1 MARTAFA
8 PLLICL
14 LAAFLF
20 GSSTPIAKALLEY
33 LAPWTLSGFLYLGGA
48 LGVLPFALSGGRP
61 RLTSADRWRLAGAV
75 VFGGVL
81 GPVLMLGALR
91 AAPAGGIALLLN
103 LETVATTLLAVA
115 FFREHVDRRSLAA
128 LGLILLAGVL
138 LAGPAGGVSLR
149 AFVGIALACACWG
162 LDNNWTATIAGL
174 TPARTTLVKGVVAG
188 CTSLLIGL
196 ALEPRSGAIGVAG
209 TSVLLALAVGAFA
222 YGASIALYIRGAQ
235 QLGASRSQL
244 VFSTAP
250 FFGLLVATIGW
261 GEPLTP
267 ALLVCGLLMAAGVA
281 LLSTARH
288 VHEHAHEALEHT
300 HRHRHDDGHHDHV
313 HPDLPPHHAHTHA
326 HHHGPQRHAHPHAP
340 DLHHRHAHD
349 EPMRT

>member
-1 MARTAFA
+1 MARTV
-8 PLLICL
+8 LTCL

-20 GSSTPIAKALLEY
+20 GSSTPIAKALLDH
-33 LAPWTLSGFLYLGGA
+33 LGAWTLAGLLYLGGA
-48 LGVLPFALSGGRP
+48 LGVLPFALSGGWP
-61 RLTSADRWRLAGAV
+61 RLARADRWRLSGAV
-75 VFGGVL
+75 IFGGVL
-81 GPVLMLGALR
+81 GPVLMLEALR
-91 AAPAGGIALLLN
+91 TAPAGGIALLLN

-115 FFREHVDRRSLAA
+115 FFREHIDRRSLAA
-128 LGLILLAGVL
+128 LGLILLAGIL
-138 LAGPAGGVSLR
+138 LAGPAGGVSVR
-149 AFVGIALACACWG
+149 AFTLIALACACWG

-188 CTSLLIGL
+188 GTNLLVAF
-196 ALEPRSGAIGVAG
+196 ALEPPGGAMAGAWTAVAI
-209 TSVLLALAVGAFA
+209 ALVVGAFA

-244 VFSTAP
+244 LFSTAP

-267 ALLVCGLLMAAGVA
+267 ALVVSGVLMAAGVA

-288 VHEHAHEALEHT
+288 AHEHGHEALEHT

-313 HPDLPPHHAHTHA
+313 HAGLPAHHAHTHA
-326 HHHGPQRHAHPHAP
+326 HHHAPLRHSHPHVP
-340 DLHHRHAHD
+340 DLHHRHGHD
-349 EPMRT
+349 PGAGSA